1 MSRMLSSAFIKKVRL
16 TKELITLFFL
26 NQYPVHGANITLQSL
41 CLAIG
46 KESTSLF
53 PLSLCEQRTRISEI

>member
-1 MSRMLSSAFIKKVRL
+1 MLSSAFIKKLRL

-41 CLAIG
+41 SRNWKRKHFLVPSLA
-46 KESTSLF
+46 L
-53 PLSLCEQRTRISEI
+53 RTKNTDF